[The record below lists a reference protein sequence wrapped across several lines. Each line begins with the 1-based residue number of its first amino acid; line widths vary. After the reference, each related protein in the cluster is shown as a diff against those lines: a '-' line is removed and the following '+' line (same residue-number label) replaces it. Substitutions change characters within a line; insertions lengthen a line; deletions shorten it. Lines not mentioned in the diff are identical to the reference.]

1 MDKIIKT
8 GFCVAYDWELLKYSL
23 PRVYEESDI
32 ICLAIDKDRHSWSCN
47 KYDFDDEAFYEF
59 VKETDGENK
68 IDIYEDDFSLNHLN
82 ARENCNRHRT
92 KLADRMKPGG
102 WHIQIDVDEYFI
114 DFKGFVNYLK
124 SIHKSPT
131 GKEKPVN
138 ICANMVPVFKKS
150 EQGYFYIT
158 FGNDKM
164 PEKAPVATNV
174 PVYERARNN
183 GHFNHISPY
192 YFVHETWARSEDELR
207 YKLNNWGH
215 SAEELKLKEK
225 RESFLKLW
233 KAIDKYNYMLV
244 RDIHPAVPGVWPGL
258 AYCEAADMN
267 DFISQ
272 MKEMRFPAGK
282 FDLWLRNNRLVAKI
296 RSLIN

>member
-23 PRVYEESDI
+23 PGVYEESDM

-47 KYDFDDEAFYEF
+47 KYEFDDKAFYDF
-59 VKETDGENK
+59 IKKTDRENK
-68 IDIYEDDFSLNHLN
+68 IDIYEDDFSLSHLN

-92 KLADRMKPGG
+92 LLAKRMKPGG

-114 DFKGFVNYLK
+114 DFKGFANYLK
-124 SIHKSPT
+124 SIHTNPT

-138 ICANMVPVFKKS
+138 VCANIIPVFKKS
-150 EQGYFYIT
+150 QQGYFYVA
-158 FGNDKM
+158 FGKGKM
-164 PEKAPVATNV
+164 PENAPVATNV

-215 SAEELKLKEK
+215 SAEELELKEK

-233 KAIDKYNYMLV
+233 RAIDKYNYMLV
-244 RDIHPAVPGVWPGL
+244 RDIHPAVPDVWPGL

-272 MKEMRFPAGK
+272 MKEIRFPAGK
-282 FDLWLRNNRLVAKI
+282 FDLWLRNNRLMAKI